1 MANIRTARRSGLVF
15 RGGRNVR
22 ETVWVGSGT
31 VETTLAGAPTA
42 VLINSLNSAALSLR
56 PFTVV
61 RVRGVMHIHSDQ
73 AGADETY
80 GAAYGQCVVSDQ
92 AVAIGVTAVPTPVT
106 DKSSD
111 LWLAYENLFQHIEV
125 ITSASVLNE
134 GAIKYF
140 DSRAM
145 RKVEEGQD
153 LIAVVENE
161 INGVIVTTTAR
172 LLFKLH

>member
-1 MANIRTARRSGLVF
+1 MANIRTARRSGLVL
-15 RGGRNVR
+15 RGGRNRR
-22 ETVWVGSGT
+22 ETLWIGST
-31 VETTLAGAPTA
+31 TAETTLAGAPTA
-42 VLINSLNSAALSLR
+42 VLTNALNATALALR

-61 RVRGVMHIHSDQ
+61 RVRGFMHIHSDQ

-80 GAAYGQCVVSDQ
+80 GASYGQCVVSDQ

-106 DKSSD
+106 DRSSD
-111 LWLAYENLFQHIEV
+111 LWLVYESAFAHLEV
-125 ITSASVLNE
+125 VTSASAFNE
-134 GAIKYF
+134 GMFKEF

-161 INGVIVTTTAR
+161 IAGVIITAGAR
-172 LLFKLH
+172 ILVKLH

>member
-1 MANIRTARRSGLVF
+1 MANIRTARRSGLVL

-22 ETVWVGSGT
+22 ETLWLGT
-31 VETTLAGAPTA
+31 QTAETTLAGAPTA
-42 VLINSLNSAALSLR
+42 VLTNSLNAAALALR

-61 RVRGVMHIHSDQ
+61 RTRGIIHIHSDQ
-73 AGADETY
+73 AGADESY
-80 GAAYGQCVVSDQ
+80 GVAVGCCVVSDQ

-111 LWLAYENLFQHIEV
+111 LWLVYESLFQHIEV

-134 GAIKYF
+134 GAFKEF

-153 LIAVVENE
+153 LILVVENE
-161 INGVIVTTTAR
+161 VNGVIVITTGRT
-172 LLFKLH
+172 LVKLH